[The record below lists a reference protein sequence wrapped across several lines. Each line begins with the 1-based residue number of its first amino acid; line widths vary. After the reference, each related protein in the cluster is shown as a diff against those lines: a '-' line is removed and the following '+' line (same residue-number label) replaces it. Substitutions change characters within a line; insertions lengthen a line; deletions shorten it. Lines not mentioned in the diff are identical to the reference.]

1 MQFTLD
7 KIPSEIFLFTTLK
20 PCMLAV
26 DAKHIYICPIYNVS
40 CEIVNYT
47 SQPQDGCSILSIL
60 LIAHAH

>member
-26 DAKHIYICPIYNVS
+26 DAKHNIYMPYIYVS
-40 CEIVNYT
+40 CERVNYT